1 MRTYSSAQAACLLA
15 SSYITK
21 NNASMNPYIVGG
33 LTLNANGDRRD
44 PTYDDLSEELRA
56 QINEHTASKFV
67 VEQLNPRKSDSAHRK
82 ISVPRFNRF
91 EFELKP
97 RQRHSK
103 GEFTPDYA
111 VAGSPEFS
119 VTYSCVLDPAYRE
132 SVVYKNM
139 NKQVKREFD
148 AKEAQLTKIDTQ
160 HWLGINNVCVESKTV
175 LGVQLKRFRFFR
187 NEEEVFGDNPKLTYR
202 NRGDNIDDK
211 IIEQVRELLLS
222 KFQIKLLFVNK
233 LGG

>member
-1 MRTYSSAQAACLLA
+1 
-15 SSYITK
+15 
-21 NNASMNPYIVGG
+21 MNPYIVGG
-33 LTLNANGDRRD
+33 LTLNANGDCRD
-44 PTYDDLSEELRA
+44 ATYDNLPDDLRQQIHEL
-56 QINEHTASKFV
+56 TASKFV
-67 VEQLNPRKSDSAHRK
+67 VEQLNPRMSDTEHRE

-103 GEFTPDYA
+103 GEFTPDYQ

-139 NKQVKREFD
+139 NEQVKREFD

-160 HWLGINNVCVESKTV
+160 HWLGINNVCVESETV
-175 LGVQLKRFRFFR
+175 LGVVQLKRFRFFR

-202 NRGDNIDDK
+202 SRGDNIDDK

>member
-1 MRTYSSAQAACLLA
+1 
-15 SSYITK
+15 
-21 NNASMNPYIVGG
+21 MNPYIVGG
-33 LTLNANGDRRD
+33 LTLNANGDCRD
-44 PTYDDLSEELRA
+44 ATYDNLPDDLRQQIHEL
-56 QINEHTASKFV
+56 TASKFV
-67 VEQLNPRKSDSAHRK
+67 VEQLNPRMSDTEHRE

-119 VTYSCVLDPAYRE
+119 VTYSLVLDPAYRE

-139 NKQVKREFD
+139 NEQVKREFD

-160 HWLGINNVCVESKTV
+160 HWLGINNVCVESETV
-175 LGVQLKRFRFFR
+175 LGVVQLKRFRFFR

-202 NRGDNIDDK
+202 SRGDNIDDK

>member
-1 MRTYSSAQAACLLA
+1 
-15 SSYITK
+15 
-21 NNASMNPYIVGG
+21 MNPYIVGG
-33 LTLNANGDRRD
+33 LTLNANGDCRD
-44 PTYDDLSEELRA
+44 PEYDDLPDEVRA

-67 VEQLNPRKSDSAHRK
+67 VEQLNPRMSNTFDGE
-82 ISVPRFNRF
+82 ISVPRLDRF

-111 VAGSPEFS
+111 EAGSPEIS
-119 VTYSCVLDPAYRE
+119 VTYSLVLDPAHRE
-132 SVVYKNM
+132 SDVYKNM
-139 NKQVKREFD
+139 NEQVKRKFD
-148 AKEAQLTKIDTQ
+148 AKEAQITKIDTQ
-160 HWLGINNVCVESKTV
+160 HWLGINNVCVKSETV

-202 NRGDNIDDK
+202 NRADNIDDK

-222 KFQIKLLFVNK
+222 KFQTKLLF
-233 LGG
+233 L

>member
-1 MRTYSSAQAACLLA
+1 
-15 SSYITK
+15 
-21 NNASMNPYIVGG
+21 MNPYIVGG

-119 VTYSCVLDPAYRE
+119 VTYSLVLDPAYRE

-139 NKQVKREFD
+139 NEQVKREFD

-160 HWLGINNVCVESKTV
+160 HWLGINNVCVESETV
-175 LGVQLKRFRFFR
+175 LGVVQLKRFRFFR

-202 NRGDNIDDK
+202 SRGDNIDDK

>member
-1 MRTYSSAQAACLLA
+1 
-15 SSYITK
+15 
-21 NNASMNPYIVGG
+21 MNPYIVGG
-33 LTLNANGDRRD
+33 LTLNANGDCRD
-44 PTYDDLSEELRA
+44 ATYDNLPDDLRQQIHEL
-56 QINEHTASKFV
+56 TASKFV
-67 VEQLNPRKSDSAHRK
+67 VEQLNPRGSDT
-82 ISVPRFNRF
+82 SVPRFNRF

-139 NKQVKREFD
+139 NEQVKREFD

-160 HWLGINNVCVESKTV
+160 HWLGINNVCVESETV
-175 LGVQLKRFRFFR
+175 LGVVQLKRFRFFR